1 MQSSGLDISILFEF
15 AGIQVTNTVA
25 TTWGIMLF
33 LGVCVWLAN
42 RLWKTPESSIEQPIT
57 ERISANQAGTYR
69 LPQTGLQTFIEG
81 IVTTIQ
87 SAVASVA
94 PQHVKE
100 LTPFIGSLW
109 LFILCANL
117 IGLIPGLH
125 SPTRDFSATAALA
138 VLVFLSV
145 HWFGVRILG
154 WKAYLKHYL
163 SPSPI
168 LLPFNLIS
176 EISRTIALSVRLFG
190 NMMSLEMT
198 ALLILMVAG
207 FLAPVPILMLHI
219 IEALVQA
226 YIFGILALVYIAGGI
241 QSHQRQQVE
250 QADSKTEPQTEH
262 QAEPS
267 RIEQADASAIKI
279 RQTETIQSK
288 NNPKHHSSE

>member
-1 MQSSGLDISILFEF
+1 MQSSGLDIGIFFEF
-15 AGIQVTNTVA
+15 VGIQITNTVI

-33 LGVCVWLAN
+33 LGLCAWLAK
-42 RLWKTPESSIEQPIT
+42 RALTPTKPPSQLGSSRQVKVATDAFTGQP
-57 ERISANQAGTYR
+57 
-69 LPQTGLQTFIEG
+69 PQSTLQTIVEA
-81 IVTTIQ
+81 IVTAIQ
-87 SAVASVA
+87 SAIASVA

-117 IGLIPGLH
+117 VGLIPGLH

-138 VLVFLSV
+138 ILVFLSV

-163 SPSPI
+163 SPSPL

-176 EISRTIALSVRLFG
+176 EVSRTIALSVRLFG

-241 QSHQRQQVE
+241 QSHQLKQGKKIKTAQPQPQAAQQTQPSNASQ
-250 QADSKTEPQTEH
+250 QAKFTH
-262 QAEPS
+262 
-267 RIEQADASAIKI
+267 KI
-279 RQTETIQSK
+279 TQS
-288 NNPKHHSSE
+288 SSE